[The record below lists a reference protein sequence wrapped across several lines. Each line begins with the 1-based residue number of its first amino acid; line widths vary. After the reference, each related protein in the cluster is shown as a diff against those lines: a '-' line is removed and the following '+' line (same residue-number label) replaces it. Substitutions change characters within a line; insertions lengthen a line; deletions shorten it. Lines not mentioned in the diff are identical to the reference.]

1 MQDKLIWEG
10 QPGDY
15 VYQICKKTYGVGWR
29 SGESS
34 DLETDEQAVVRAESG
49 LKAMLINA
57 TTKDAKNT
65 NRKNS
70 RTALEHFNGKI

>member
-1 MQDKLIWEG
+1 M
-10 QPGDY
+10 
-15 VYQICKKTYGVGWR
+15 
-29 SGESS
+29 
-34 DLETDEQAVVRAESG
+34 ETDEQAAVRAESG

-70 RTALEHFNGKI
+70 RTALEHFKGKI